1 MTSTAGVGAR
11 PAGQVPVWPANGFR
25 VLRELRRDP
34 LTLFTQVRREH
45 GMISRLRVPRV
56 PFYLVSDP
64 AAIQDALTGT
74 NRAFAKGLPGRE
86 GPAGPGVQPLARLLG
101 EGLLTAP
108 PQLHREQR
116 RLMQPLFHRDRIAE
130 YGATFAGLAEELAGQ
145 WSDGD
150 HREIHRDMTELTL
163 AIIARTVFDVD
174 LDTQVA
180 NAIRA
185 ALDSGNQNVLR
196 RSTSPLGRLLDRLP
210 LPANRRFA
218 ATRATLDAVVYQLI
232 ADRRAAGAQGRDVL
246 SLLISTRDA
255 ETGQA
260 MSDQQIRDEAITLLL
275 AGHET
280 TANALAWSL
289 HLLGAHPDVQHR
301 LHAELDDV
309 LDGRLPGAEDM
320 TRLTYTSAVLHEAMR
335 LYPPAWVMARRL
347 VEEHDVAGYR
357 LAAGSML
364 LLSPWAVHRDPQWWP
379 DPDRFAPDR
388 WLDPAAEQRPR
399 YAYFP
404 FGGGPRQ
411 CIGNSFAEMEG
422 VLVLATLCRRWSF
435 SPTPGAPPVT
445 PRPLV
450 TLRPSPGVAMTVRGR

>member
-1 MTSTAGVGAR
+1 
-11 PAGQVPVWPANGFR
+11 
-25 VLRELRRDP
+25 
-34 LTLFTQVRREH
+34 
-45 GMISRLRVPRV
+45 
-56 PFYLVSDP
+56 
-64 AAIQDALTGT
+64 
-74 NRAFAKGLPGRE
+74 
-86 GPAGPGVQPLARLLG
+86 
-101 EGLLTAP
+101 
-108 PQLHREQR
+108 
-116 RLMQPLFHRDRIAE
+116 
-130 YGATFAGLAEELAGQ
+130 
-145 WSDGD
+145 
-150 HREIHRDMTELTL
+150 
-163 AIIARTVFDVD
+163 
-174 LDTQVA
+174 
-180 NAIRA
+180 
-185 ALDSGNQNVLR
+185 
-196 RSTSPLGRLLDRLP
+196 
-210 LPANRRFA
+210 
-218 ATRATLDAVVYQLI
+218 
-232 ADRRAAGAQGRDVL
+232 VL

-411 CIGNSFAEMEG
+411 CVGSAFAMMEAI
-422 VLVLATLCRRWSF
+422 LVLATIRQRFRLDLVPGQHVV
-435 SPTPGAPPVT
+435 PTPY
-445 PRPLV
+445 V
-450 TLRPSPGVAMTVRGR
+450 TLRPEPGIRMVPARW